1 MTIVHSGECQERQE
15 MYSLRSRGG
24 LRDTKSGCYEYG
36 INVIGDMYPHIGEIT
51 KQENAEQCQIQCM
64 SYEKCT
70 YWNWHRITA
79 MCYLRF
85 FKPTNT
91 SSDTFV
97 ISGPK
102 FCINENT
109 GELNQLNKLSAT
121 NSLKNLQSFY
131 SFR

>member
-1 MTIVHSGECQERQE
+1 MKIVHFGKCQRQE
-15 MYSLRSRGG
+15 IYSFRSREGS
-24 LRDTKSGCYEYG
+24 RDTKSGCYEYG
-36 INVIGDMYPHIGEIT
+36 INVIGDMYPHVGEIT
-51 KQENAEQCQIQCM
+51 KQENAEKCQIQCM
-64 SYEKCT
+64 SHEKCT

-79 MCYLRF
+79 MCYLRY

-109 GELNQLNKLSAT
+109 GESNKLSAT
-121 NSLKNLQSFY
+121 Y
-131 SFR
+131 S